1 MKQLNS
7 KIEALSYIRVGN
19 ENQITNKNNN
29 KKRKKNKSSKLKKDK
44 EIR

>member
-7 KIEALSYIRVGN
+7 KIEAFTYIRVGN

-29 KKRKKNKSSKLKKDK
+29 KKKKNKSKQKKDK
-44 EIR
+44 ATR